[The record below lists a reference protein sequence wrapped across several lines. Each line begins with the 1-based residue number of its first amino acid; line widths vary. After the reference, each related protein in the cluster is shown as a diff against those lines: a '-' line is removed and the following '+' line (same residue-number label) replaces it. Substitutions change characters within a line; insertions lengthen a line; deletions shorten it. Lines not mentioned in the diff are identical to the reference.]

1 MTIVAKSLRGH
12 EFMYNPRSAHAVAE
26 RKAKAIC
33 DELNK
38 LKYLLNNDNEVW
50 YVHEVD
56 QYDIA
61 PFEYAQDQRFT
72 WGKRGLIRKFT
83 HDWVRSAL

>member
-1 MTIVAKSLRGH
+1 MTVVAKSLRGH

-38 LKYLLNNDNEVW
+38 LKYLLDNENEVW
-50 YVHEVD
+50 YVHEV
-56 QYDIA
+56 A
-61 PFEYAQDQRFT
+61 PA
-72 WGKRGLIRKFT
+72 
-83 HDWVRSAL
+83 

>member
-1 MTIVAKSLRGH
+1 MTVVAKSLRGH

-33 DELNK
+33 DKLNELN
-38 LKYLLNNDNEVW
+38 YLLDNENEVW

-56 QYDIA
+56 QYDTA
-61 PFEYAQDQRFT
+61 YVFAEGQRFT

-83 HDWVRSAL
+83 NYWKY